1 MKTQVTAIVNVQG
14 GCVHDVYCPN
24 PDIAFDYLMVDYD
37 NEESGIEGYEE
48 LVRALECA
56 DEEERKYDYQPSIQ
70 ETLEEKR
77 ATLAELRQEQAEK
90 ESRKTE
96 LDELPDYVAGR
107 VGDLCGMDTSTLEH
121 SLSILQNEHRKRDNT
136 TVHYN
141 VWHLEDVKSRRPD
154 LSDEQCREVL
164 TALEK
169 SHNAE
174 IGINW
179 DVIDTI
185 ASDQFPEP
193 ENIHE
198 LRANYDAV

>member
-1 MKTQVTAIVNVQG
+1 MKTKVTAIVNVQDG
-14 GCVHDVYCPN
+14 VVQDVYCPN
-24 PDIAFDYLMVDYD
+24 PDIAFDYLLIDYD
-37 NEESGIEGYEE
+37 NEEAGIDGYEE

-56 DEEERKYDYQPSIQ
+56 DEEERKYDYRPSIR

-121 SLSILQNEHRKRDNT
+121 SLSILQNEHRRRDNS
-136 TVHYN
+136 TVHYD
-141 VWHLEDVKSRRPD
+141 VWHLEDIKGERPD
-154 LSDEQCREVL
+154 LTEEQCREVL
-164 TALEK
+164 ERVGDK
-169 SHNAE
+169 RDAE

-179 DVIDTI
+179 EVIRTI
-185 ASDQFPEP
+185 ADDLFPEP

-198 LRANYDAV
+198 LREKYRME